1 MAERKRIL
9 IVDDA
14 PLNLKLLEA
23 MVTGMGHQVE
33 LAADGYAALTALK
46 RSFDLV
52 LLDLMMPQMS
62 GFEVVQHIRGGS
74 DQPDIPICMVTALAE
89 KEQRQ
94 RAIKLG
100 ANDFIAKPVDKTELE
115 VRVASLLRVKEAQ
128 DAAKAPELAVAARIA
143 DLRQS
148 LRKMSEA
155 RDMAEQAELEM
166 VERLALAAEYKDG
179 NTANHIKRM
188 SRYCEVLAR
197 NLKLPQLEQEIVY
210 YASPMHDVG
219 KAGIPDSILL
229 KPAKLSPEEWT
240 IMKQHTEIGGRL
252 LSGTRSELLQAAKVM
267 ALSHHEKWDGTGY
280 PTGLAGEAIPLH
292 GRICAVANVFDA
304 LASRRPYKEPFS
316 NEKALRIMR
325 EGKGTHFDAHILNLF
340 LDSLKE
346 VEAIQRLY
354 PDAQVHP
361 PAH

>member
-1 MAERKRIL
+1 MAAPKRIL

-14 PLNLKLLEA
+14 PLNLRLLET
-23 MVTGMGHQVE
+23 MVVSLGHEVE
-33 LAADGYAALTALK
+33 LAGDGYAALTALK

-62 GFEVVQHIRGGS
+62 GFEVVEHIRHGP

-94 RAIKLG
+94 RAIRLG
-100 ANDFIAKPVDKTELE
+100 ANDFIAKPVDKMELE
-115 VRVASLLRVKEAQ
+115 VRVTSLLRVKEAQ
-128 DAAKAPELAVAARIA
+128 DAAKAPELAAAALIA
-143 DLRQS
+143 ERRQS
-148 LRKMSEA
+148 LRKLSEA
-155 RDMAEQAELEM
+155 RDQAERAELDM
-166 VERLALAAEYKDG
+166 IERLALAAEHKEWG
-179 NTANHIKRM
+179 IANHLKRM

-197 NLKLPQLEQEIVY
+197 NLKLPQLEQEIIL
-210 YASPMHDVG
+210 YASPLHDVG

-252 LSGTRSELLQAAKVM
+252 LGAARTELLQAGKLM

-280 PTGLAGEAIPLH
+280 PNGLAGEAIPLH
-292 GRICAVANVFDA
+292 GRICAVADAFDA
-304 LASRRPYKEPFS
+304 LTSRRPYKEPFS

-325 EGKGTHFDAHILNLF
+325 EARGTHFDARLLNLF
-340 LDSLKE
+340 LDSIKE
-346 VEAIQRLY
+346 VETIQRLH
-354 PDAQVHP
+354 PDG
-361 PAH
+361 